1 MLQDVGMVLVTLQE
15 LECTPLEALDDCS
28 DQDSLRPTRVWG
40 LGQESEAYGV
50 TWTALATCT
59 TRGAVTRKYTA
70 MTDHACCML
79 LTEVLSYAVQ
89 EVRPHSLQ

>member
-1 MLQDVGMVLVTLQE
+1 MHTTEM
-15 LECTPLEALDDCS
+15 EALDDCS
-28 DQDSLRPTRVWG
+28 DLDSLRPTRVWG

-59 TRGAVTRKYTA
+59 TSEAVTRKYTA

-89 EVRPHSLQ
+89 QSSLHKVGGVPATCVHL